1 MDLAGASAGKR
12 TVVGDEQHGHAAF
25 GLLGEQKIGD
35 LATGFRIQV
44 AGRLIGD
51 QHQRRGRQR
60 PSDRHPL
67 LLSPRQLSRIVV
79 QTLAKPDGGE
89 FLAGY
94 LEGVGNVRKFE
105 RHGDVLECRHVGD
118 QVEGLEDDADV
129 AAAEIRQGILRK
141 RVERL
146 ARDVDLAS
154 IQLFEA
160 GQNHQK
166 RGLAGTGGAD
176 DADSLTLVHL
186 KIDLLEDMHGGRC
199 TAEGQIGP
207 LQLDDG
213 FSQRKASYIGF
224 KQKSKPRNGSAT
236 FRNQALRFKAIVL
249 HFLVMAA
256 AFVSPAAS
264 QQQAVE
270 LVGFGD
276 SLMAGY
282 QLAPNESYT
291 AQLEAALKAK
301 GRSVTVT
308 NAGVSGDTTSGG
320 LSRVDWSV
328 PDGTDGVIL
337 ELGANDA
344 LRGVPPEETED
355 NLDAIITRLKDR
367 GIPVLLAGMIAP
379 PNMGGDYSTRYNE
392 IYPRLAEKHGL
403 PLYPFF
409 LDGVVAVSGT
419 QLEDGMHPNARGVGI
434 MVERSLP
441 AVERFIDEI
450 QSNGN

>member
-1 MDLAGASAGKR
+1 M
-12 TVVGDEQHGHAAF
+12 
-25 GLLGEQKIGD
+25 
-35 LATGFRIQV
+35 
-44 AGRLIGD
+44 
-51 QHQRRGRQR
+51 
-60 PSDRHPL
+60 
-67 LLSPRQLSRIVV
+67 
-79 QTLAKPDGGE
+79 
-89 FLAGY
+89 
-94 LEGVGNVRKFE
+94 
-105 RHGDVLECRHVGD
+105 
-118 QVEGLEDDADV
+118 
-129 AAAEIRQGILRK
+129 
-141 RVERL
+141 
-146 ARDVDLAS
+146 
-154 IQLFEA
+154 
-160 GQNHQK
+160 
-166 RGLAGTGGAD
+166 
-176 DADSLTLVHL
+176 
-186 KIDLLEDMHGGRC
+186 
-199 TAEGQIGP
+199 
-207 LQLDDG
+207 
-213 FSQRKASYIGF
+213 
-224 KQKSKPRNGSAT
+224 
-236 FRNQALRFKAIVL
+236 RFKAIVL